1 MHLGRTASTESAVM
15 SAASIVS
22 EEPIASLLYLVTV
35 LQFGILPDML
45 AVVLVEPFYASVA
58 LWMPDGAEDKLCSH
72 VESKAKDLAQDSGVG
87 ETTAETSF
95 VVRLGVLGDSHLLPD
110 VNQKG
115 LSVHRPST
123 LVGLACW
130 IARNNIDG
138 VEASHRVTAS
148 QVARHDVDLE

>member
-1 MHLGRTASTESAVM
+1 MDLGRTACTESAVM

-22 EEPIASLLYLVTV
+22 EEPIASLLYLITV

-45 AVVLVEPFYASVA
+45 AVVLVEPFYASIA

-95 VVRLGVLGDSHLLPD
+95 VVHLGVLGDSHLLPD

-123 LVGLACW
+123 FVGLACW

-138 VEASHRVTAS
+138 VEASYRVTAS
-148 QVARHDVDLE
+148 QVARHNVDLV